1 MDCTP
6 MSTMEM
12 ALDGSRWTSDRGG
25 AHVLKRLLRGRT
37 SSSTR
42 WLGSAGGAACAAVSG
57 SGRFRT
63 ALRLFCSG
71 LAGLGLLV
79 VLVTVTPLVSWW
91 AGVLAGPWEDPNG
104 DVLIVLGGSLLRD
117 GVMGPSSYWRSTYAV
132 LAWGEGTF
140 HRVVV
145 SGGGSAGNSIAEPM
159 RDFLECRGV
168 PRTAIQI
175 ENRSRSTHENAVYV
189 TELLAR
195 LPGRKVLLTSD
206 YHMFR
211 AHRAFKKA
219 GLEVLPR
226 PFPDARKRASD
237 WTGRWP
243 AFLDLVE
250 ETLKIG
256 YYFARGWI

>member
-1 MDCTP
+1 M
-6 MSTMEM
+6 
-12 ALDGSRWTSDRGG
+12 
-25 AHVLKRLLRGRT
+25 LKKLRHGRT

-42 WLGSAGGAACAAVSG
+42 WLGSAGDAACAAVS
-57 SGRFRT
+57 SSKRFRT
-63 ALRLFCSG
+63 AFRLLCSG

-79 VLVTVTPLVSWW
+79 LLVTVTPLVSWW

-104 DVLIVLGGSLLRD
+104 DILIVLGGSLLGD

-132 LAWGEGTF
+132 RAWGERSF
-140 HRVVV
+140 YRVVV
-145 SGGGSAGNSIAEPM
+145 SGGGPAGTSIAEPM

-168 PRTAIQI
+168 PRTAIEI
-175 ENRSRSTHENAVYV
+175 EAQSRSTHENALYV
-189 TELLAR
+189 AELLAGVS
-195 LPGRKVLLTSD
+195 GRKVLLTSD

-226 PFPDARKRASD
+226 PFPDARKRASN
-237 WTGRWP
+237 WSGRWP

-250 ETLKIG
+250 ETIRIV
-256 YYFARGWI
+256 YYYARGWI

>member
-1 MDCTP
+1 MGRRE
-6 MSTMEM
+6 SR
-12 ALDGSRWTSDRGG
+12 AGSESYRE
-25 AHVLKRLLRGRT
+25 K
-37 SSSTR
+37 
-42 WLGSAGGAACAAVSG
+42 
-57 SGRFRT
+57 
-63 ALRLFCSG
+63 ALRFLAWG

-79 VLVTVTPLVSWW
+79 LLVTVTPLVSWW

-104 DVLIVLGGSLLRD
+104 DVLIVLGGSLLEDR
-117 GVMGPSSYWRSTYAV
+117 VMGPSSYWRSTYAV

-145 SGGGSAGNSIAEPM
+145 SGGGFAGTSIAEPM
-159 RDFLECRGV
+159 RDFLECRGI

-175 ENRSRSTHENAVYV
+175 ETRAESTHENALYV

-195 LPGRKVLLTSD
+195 VPGRKVLLTSD

-226 PFPDARKRASD
+226 PFPDARKRASH

-243 AFLDLVE
+243 AFLDLVG
-250 ETLKIG
+250 ETVKIG
-256 YYFARGWI
+256 YYCARGWI

>member
-1 MDCTP
+1 MGRRA
-6 MSTMEM
+6 SRAGSESYGGK
-12 ALDGSRWTSDRGG
+12 ALCFF
-25 AHVLKRLLRGRT
+25 
-37 SSSTR
+37 
-42 WLGSAGGAACAAVSG
+42 AC
-57 SGRFRT
+57 
-63 ALRLFCSG
+63 G
-71 LAGLGLLV
+71 LAGLGLLL

-91 AGVLAGPWEDPNG
+91 AGVLAGPWEDPSG
-104 DVLIVLGGSLLRD
+104 EVLIVLGGSLLGD

-140 HRVVV
+140 RRVVV
-145 SGGGSAGNSIAEPM
+145 SGGGPAGTSIAEPM
-159 RDFLECRGV
+159 RDFVECRGV
-168 PRTAIQI
+168 PRPAIQM
-175 ENRSRSTHENAVYV
+175 ETRARSTHENALYV
-189 TELLAR
+189 TELLAGV
-195 LPGRKVLLTSD
+195 PGRKVLLTSD

-226 PFPDARKRASD
+226 PFPDARKRASH

-256 YYFARGWI
+256 YYRARGWI